1 MPLTV
6 RCRWCGESHEYL
18 DIFSNNLN
26 NREKNLGKKGFCVK
40 CNMPLFKIRHDD
52 GSEYT
57 KAEYTYL
64 AKYGFLPRIH
74 TKKHSDPT
82 PKRGVLR

>member
-1 MPLTV
+1 MPIKV

-18 DIFSNNLN
+18 DVFSNTFHY
-26 NREKNLGKKGFCVK
+26 REKNLGKKGFCVK

-57 KAEYTYL
+57 KAEYTYF
-64 AKYGFLPRIH
+64 AKFGFLPRIH
-74 TKKHSDPT
+74 TKKHSDTT
-82 PKRGVLR
+82 PKPKT